1 MLRSLKHPSIVEY
14 KQVVADDD
22 NCDIYVV
29 MEYVEY
35 DLHEYMKTPLSL
47 VEVKRLMRELLEGVR
62 FLHRSRVMHRDL
74 KPSNVLVN
82 SKGDLKICDFG
93 MSRHFPTASDPLCSP
108 LVCTLW
114 YRAPELLLGSCTYLA
129 AVDMWSVGCIMAEFF
144 LRKVLFRGE
153 SEIQQLGIIIS
164 TVLDQPRD
172 QLHDKF
178 DAATSSTGGPVL
190 TEIGFDLLCQLLAYD
205 PQNRI
210 SAQDALDHEW
220 FHE

>member
-164 TVLDQPRD
+164 ASRSAPR
-172 QLHDKF
+172 Q
-178 DAATSSTGGPVL
+178 V
-190 TEIGFDLLCQLLAYD
+190 
-205 PQNRI
+205 
-210 SAQDALDHEW
+210 
-220 FHE
+220 